1 MAGDV
6 YPDSTIDNTIE
17 TEKEGGEKCQNTMAG
32 SNVENKEKKE

>member
-1 MAGDV
+1 VAEDV

-17 TEKEGGEKCQNTMAG
+17 TEKGKGQNTMAG